1 MAEKTG
7 DKKLEVVRPFGDAE
21 IEAHAAKVGGKRN
34 LREVVV
40 ETDDGYAFHYLVKK
54 PSRSVIQAV
63 VQYEG
68 KKDVTAQQKVMLG
81 CVLEGDKE
89 AYENDGSI
97 YGELVGKIGELTRS
111 AKADIK
117 KI

>member
-1 MAEKTG
+1 ME

-21 IEAHAAKVGGKRN
+21 IEVHAAKVGGKRN

-54 PSRSVIQAV
+54 PSRSVIQAI
-63 VQYEG
+63 VQHEA

-89 AYENDGSI
+89 AYENDGGI
-97 YGELVGKIGELTRS
+97 YGQLVGKIGELTKTVQAS
-111 AKADIK
+111 IK

>member
-1 MAEKTG
+1 MAEKTE
-7 DKKLEVVRPFGDAE
+7 DKKLEVVRPFGDVE

>member
-1 MAEKTG
+1 MSKEQNT
-7 DKKLEVVRPFGDAE
+7 LEVVRPFGDAE

-34 LREVVV
+34 LREVIV

-54 PSRSVIQAV
+54 PSRAVIQAI
-63 VQYEG
+63 VQHEG
-68 KKDVTAQQKVMLG
+68 KKDVNAQQKVMLG

-89 AYENDGSI
+89 AYENDGGV
-97 YGELVGKIGELTRS
+97 YGSLIGKIGELTQT